1 MDIRFALW
9 GGYFNLKKI
18 NDNNMTELIKRGS
31 KVSIFV
37 DKKYKNNVIS
47 IFKITEN
54 KTLKVLFESKEL
66 LEVLKKFKKLETE
79 TNHFSIVW

>member
-1 MDIRFALW
+1 
-9 GGYFNLKKI
+9 
-18 NDNNMTELIKRGS
+18 MTELIKRGS

-79 TNHFSIVW
+79 TNHFSIV